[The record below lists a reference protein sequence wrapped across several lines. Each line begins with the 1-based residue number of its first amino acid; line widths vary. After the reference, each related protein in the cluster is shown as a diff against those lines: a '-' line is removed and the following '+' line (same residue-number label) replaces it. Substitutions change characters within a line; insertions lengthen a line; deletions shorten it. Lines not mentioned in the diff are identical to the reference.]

1 MDERVQA
8 QRFANQLLDEAYA
21 DPDDDYRV
29 LARQFNR
36 QFELIAMLVHA
47 AGGRVAITKSHMISF
62 DRKSTLETWHD
73 VASDNHILQLH
84 APSAGG
90 VDVYNQQHGTR
101 LPDLGEHLES

>member
-36 QFELIAMLVHA
+36 QAELIAMLVHV
-47 AGGRVAITKSHMISF
+47 AGGRVEITGGHVINF
-62 DRKSTLETWHD
+62 DRNRILHRWFEIEHDRHVLE
-73 VASDNHILQLH
+73 LR
-84 APSAGG
+84 APSAGDG
-90 VDVYNQQHGTR
+90 R
-101 LPDLGEHLES
+101 S